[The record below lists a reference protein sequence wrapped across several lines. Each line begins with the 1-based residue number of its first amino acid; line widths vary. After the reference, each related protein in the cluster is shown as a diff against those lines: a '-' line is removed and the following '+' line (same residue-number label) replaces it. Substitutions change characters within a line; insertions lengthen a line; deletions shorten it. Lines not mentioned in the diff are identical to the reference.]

1 MSSRAFI
8 LIRNTILT
16 AVYAWLTWGFQQK
29 GNNEAVAMG
38 LTAIA
43 SLWVHS
49 GRDKS
54 RTSGG
59 LSVLV
64 PMTCALTLLSA
75 CEFQGGTVRLGP
87 ASPVIIQPGPVERLR
102 AEYRAQAGL
111 LADSI
116 EFTAAAAPT
125 FTSGRGGIY
134 LLNTDGLFHT
144 VDVAGLDL
152 KLHAAQ
158 SYRTSANCSGLSS
171 PANGDVCYDTGL
183 TAFRYYAGGWTTA
196 PTNDALLMHLAGTET
211 VTGNKTFSGTL
222 TASST
227 ATFSGSLILPQ
238 TAAPA
243 QTAEGS
249 IVWDTNDDLLTVG
262 DGASRKTMCD
272 LTTAQT
278 LTNKTITA
286 PVLSGTV
293 TGTYTLGGTP
303 TIPAS
308 GISGTL
314 ATTVGGTGLASFTAN
329 RVLYTSSTSAIGQ
342 LGCSDG
348 QVITWASGV
357 PSCGSGSAL
366 TDVYAGMVFAAGSG
380 AISAGLQYLNGPSA
394 ALSGTPGSGI
404 FTAPTTSLS
413 ASSLGCEVDT
423 APSGAETATFTLRES
438 TDHGGTYSDTAL
450 ACTITGT
457 GKTCAGAGPVT
468 LTQYARYAIKA
479 VGSAGTVAANAT
491 CTFRVSK

>member
-1 MSSRAFI
+1 MSSRTFI

-158 SYRTSANCSGLSS
+158 SYRTSASCAGLSG
-171 PANGDVCYDTGL
+171 PTNGDVCFDTSLG
-183 TAFRYYAGGWTTA
+183 TFRGYSGGWQTLFSLSGTKLPIAQGGTNSSTA
-196 PTNDALLMHLAGTET
+196 LSNGRVMVSSAGAIVELGSAGTSSQVLHGSSTQTWGAVALASE
-211 VTGNKTFSGTL
+211 VSGTL
-222 TASST
+222 PT
-227 ATFSGSLILPQ
+227 
-238 TAAPA
+238 
-243 QTAEGS
+243 
-249 IVWDTNDDLLTVG
+249 TN
-262 DGASRKTMCD
+262 
-272 LTTAQT
+272 
-278 LTNKTITA
+278 
-286 PVLSGTV
+286 
-293 TGTYTLGGTP
+293 
-303 TIPAS
+303 
-308 GISGTL
+308 
-314 ATTVGGTGLASFTAN
+314 GGTGLASFTAN

-348 QVITWASGV
+348 QVITWSSGV
-357 PSCGSGSAL
+357 PVCSTPTSIIGTIYGGQTNTDAFGASTVYLGALGTSSFVGSQVSVGTITRTGTIRYL
-366 TDVYAGMVFAAGSG
+366 TVS
-380 AISAGLQYLNGPSA
+380 IR
-394 ALSGTPGSGI
+394 
-404 FTAPTTSLS
+404 TAPGGADTVIAT
-413 ASSLGCEVDT
+413 AQKSSNQG
-423 APSGAETATFTLRES
+423 S
-438 TDHGGTYSDTAL
+438 TWSDTTL
-450 ACTITGT
+450 TCTITGAA
-457 GKTCAGAGPVT
+457 KTCTDTSNTPAVA
-468 LTQYARYAIKA
+468 LYDWIAIKL
-479 VGSAGTVAANAT
+479 VSSAGTAAGPTTAGMEVN
-491 CTFRVSK
+491 